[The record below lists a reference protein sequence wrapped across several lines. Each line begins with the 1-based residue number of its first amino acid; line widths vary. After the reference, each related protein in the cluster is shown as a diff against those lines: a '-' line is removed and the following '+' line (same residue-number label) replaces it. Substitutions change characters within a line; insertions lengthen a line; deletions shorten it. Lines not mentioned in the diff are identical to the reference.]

1 MPELKPM
8 QPINVLLITFCGLLL
23 GGCGSVE
30 TQSFRNNP
38 NSSVET
44 GYVAV
49 DADFSQYQ
57 RLLIDDMGIFFPE
70 NVHMPDDETA
80 RIRQLFRT
88 AFTKE
93 LEGYDLT
100 QEAGPGMLQVSAS
113 LIDLRKAT
121 YAELP
126 QLRLDMRKL
135 AKPGALLFLMEL
147 KDSGSGRTL
156 ARAGDSTAAPQFA
169 TAENRDSDWVAVEA
183 AAQRWAALFRT
194 FLDENLG
201 N

>member
-8 QPINVLLITFCGLLL
+8 QRVIVALITFCGLQL

-126 QLRLDMRKL
+126 QLRQDMRKL

-147 KDSGSGRTL
+147 KDSGSGRIL